1 MVVIISACI
10 NVHRKLGSGFSAAVH
25 KEALEKE
32 FIKHNIPYR
41 MRALIRMYY
50 IGKSLRKEYSAD
62 FICYE
67 VLILELEAVTHI
79 PTIFAKH
86 ATII

>member
-1 MVVIISACI
+1 M

-41 MRALIRMYY
+41 MRALIQTYY
-50 IGKSLRKEYSAD
+50 ERKS
-62 FICYE
+62 
-67 VLILELEAVTHI
+67 
-79 PTIFAKH
+79 
-86 ATII
+86 